1 MTTEQTPPT
10 SGRRLSKRNTD
21 PSVLP
26 CSLIPLVE
34 ARESKHESV
43 TIYHT
48 AQVRHKGVNPFTEHE
63 QDLQHCRYMPW
74 CLGGHLGIWSGILAR
89 PETATIRIGILD
101 AQLLPIEQPNLLG
114 SQGSWGWVSGLRSL
128 MVICPHLLP
137 SLGPGALIGREIFPI
152 WKGTVGK
159 SCMLNHGCEM

>member
-1 MTTEQTPPT
+1 MAVAPKM
-10 SGRRLSKRNTD
+10 R
-21 PSVLP
+21 
-26 CSLIPLVE
+26 E
-34 ARESKHESV
+34 AEGCQRACGTIWRERGTRTYSIAG
-43 TIYHT
+43 T
-48 AQVRHKGVNPFTEHE
+48 
-63 QDLQHCRYMPW
+63 
-74 CLGGHLGIWSGILAR
+74 CLGVLGDCLGVWGGILAR
-89 PETATIRIGILD
+89 PETTTIRIGILD

-137 SLGPGALIGREIFPI
+137 SLGPSALIGREIFPI

>member
-1 MTTEQTPPT
+1 M
-10 SGRRLSKRNTD
+10 SKT
-21 PSVLP
+21 
-26 CSLIPLVE
+26 CSIAGTCL
-34 ARESKHESV
+34 
-43 TIYHT
+43 
-48 AQVRHKGVNPFTEHE
+48 GV
-63 QDLQHCRYMPW
+63 
-74 CLGGHLGIWSGILAR
+74 LGGHLGIRSGILAR

-152 WKGTVGK
+152 
-159 SCMLNHGCEM
+159 